1 MQDSL
6 SPRAAPAGGYPLPAR
21 LGRAAL
27 LGAAAALWAGLVW
40 FAWARWP
47 VSGLFNSDSVTE
59 LLYARHMAQ
68 TGKILPGTWHFTT
81 EVRLF
86 HASLV
91 TAPFF
96 AFTDSLRLVHTLAV
110 AVTTVL
116 LWGAGMLWARTMDLG
131 PAGRAGCG
139 LLFLLPVSLTVLDYF
154 QGSLYYS
161 FFLLGCL
168 LLWAGLQGA
177 AAPGS
182 AAPAGLCAGAA
193 RTLARRGL
201 WAGCAAF
208 ALVLGLCGIRYVE
221 ILFLPLGLAGLWTA
235 LREKPAR
242 TFPGALAPMA
252 LALTGLAGYGLLL
265 ALQRAERFPMGALSP
280 YALAPAAQWPRRAL
294 EALACYGE
302 ALAAP
307 GPTDEIFWL
316 LLAASR
322 GALGFRWARLPGAH
336 RLYLR
341 FALFGNAV
349 NVAVLAAVD
358 FGGPIQP
365 RYTLLP
371 CALAWPAIPLAMH
384 HLLGGRAG
392 AARRWGAALGA
403 GLVLCAGLAGWGT
416 LAQCPRQDAQV
427 ALRADIAAQLADAGC
442 TFGYATYWNA
452 NVLTYASGGA
462 VAAAPV
468 TLNPDG
474 SLSPFPLGC
483 PHDYFQDVPGRRASF
498 LLVSADETLPPAARP
513 GPVIA
518 RNAGYTAYAL
528 ARPPF

>member
-110 AVTTVL
+110 AVTTAL
-116 LWGAGMLWARTMDLG
+116 LWGAGMLWARTMNLE

-139 LLFLLPVSLTVLDYF
+139 LLFLLPLSLTVLDYF

-177 AAPGS
+177 AALGS

-252 LALTGLAGYGLLL
+252 LA
-265 ALQRAERFPMGALSP
+265 
-280 YALAPAAQWPRRAL
+280 
-294 EALACYGE
+294 CYGE

-307 GPTDEIFWL
+307 GPADEIFWL
-316 LLAASR
+316 LLAASG

-371 CALAWPAIPLAMH
+371 CALAWPAIPLAIH

-416 LAQCPRQDAQV
+416 LARCPRQDAQV

-442 TFGYATYWNA
+442 AFGYATYWNA

-498 LLVSADETLPPAARP
+498 LLVSAGETLPPAARP

-518 RNAGYTAYAL
+518 QNAGYTAYAL